1 MDPRKPGLWPRFQRL
16 HGCQVLSPGRG
27 ASEPQ
32 KNLFLSSKLCLI
44 GLVRVRSS
52 CGLQA
57 RIQQGAV
64 WGASRAAITLP
75 TFHPATLEPSGSAS
89 SPLGPVRQGQHA
101 CSPQPPALPY
111 AGCLSDETP
120 ELHGTWGME
129 LSGSGLKGS
138 RVCVCVCVTCTL
150 AVVHSRE
157 PWAFCWGGE
166 EGDRFCSEGLGTI
179 LDKVR

>member
-1 MDPRKPGLWPRFQRL
+1 
-16 HGCQVLSPGRG
+16 
-27 ASEPQ
+27 
-32 KNLFLSSKLCLI
+32 
-44 GLVRVRSS
+44 
-52 CGLQA
+52 
-57 RIQQGAV
+57 
-64 WGASRAAITLP
+64 
-75 TFHPATLEPSGSAS
+75 
-89 SPLGPVRQGQHA
+89 
-101 CSPQPPALPY
+101 
-111 AGCLSDETP
+111 
-120 ELHGTWGME
+120 ME